1 LPEGFLKKGYPFW
14 DRYDCDLQLAIV
26 EAALNKTAMTT
37 STHRHHG
44 YELVLHRKSD
54 DRYQVIIFDPK
65 GNRIASTEIHLERQG
80 ALTEASEYVDH
91 LIAKRRALPFR
102 P

>member
-1 LPEGFLKKGYPFW
+1 M
-14 DRYDCDLQLAIV
+14 AIV

-54 DRYQVIIFDPK
+54 DRYQVIIFDPE
-65 GNRIASTEIHLERQG
+65 GNRIASTEVHLERRG

-91 LIAKRRALPFR
+91 LIAKRRA
-102 P
+102 